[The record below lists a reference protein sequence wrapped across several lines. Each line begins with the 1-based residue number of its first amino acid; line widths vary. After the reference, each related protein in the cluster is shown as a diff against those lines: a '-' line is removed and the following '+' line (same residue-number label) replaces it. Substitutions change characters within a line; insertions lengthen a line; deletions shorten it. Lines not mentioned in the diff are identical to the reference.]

1 MHRPAPAPRCKRLRL
16 HRHRGASQVSGTS
29 VPGAASCEVR
39 ASPFA
44 HGPFF
49 LFFFG
54 KKRSFLSNSQTRNP
68 RPLLIVSVSTN
79 RLFTCTRNPPFARN
93 PILVVC
99 PKTPFPL
106 PTRNP
111 SSLVFPKPSSSL
123 PTRNPIS
130 LVLTN
135 SSSSLPTQNPIS
147 RVSAK
152 SSSSLPTRKSDF
164 SRLYKIVVF
173 SADSKSDFSRLYKT
187 SSSLP
192 SPDSKSDT
200 SPPPKKAVFPL
211 GVVIVPDNKSPVEKC
226 GGDGRDKVT

>member
-1 MHRPAPAPRCKRLRL
+1 M
-16 HRHRGASQVSGTS
+16 GVESASQG
-29 VPGAASCEVR
+29 GA
-39 ASPFA
+39 
-44 HGPFF
+44 
-49 LFFFG
+49 L
-54 KKRSFLSNSQTRNP
+54 TRQ
-68 RPLLIVSVSTN
+68 
-79 RLFTCTRNPPFARN
+79 
-93 PILVVC
+93 
-99 PKTPFPL
+99 
-106 PTRNP
+106 
-111 SSLVFPKPSSSL
+111 L

-173 SADSKSDFSRLYKT
+173 SADSKSDFSRLYKIAVFSADSKSDFSRLYKT